1 MNEIGAVF
9 WNFVLRDNMVFIL
22 SFGLLLVIVETP
34 RLSKAYVKGLKITA
48 GIAVSSLTGLYIT
61 ANISPELVFIF
72 PGIYFITS
80 LLGIYVINKSGVLR
94 GQWIEG
100 IPRNIMVLV
109 PLIGIQLFIKEQA
122 VLNGFEKFFA
132 VLGLIVGFYL
142 VFIIMAAVKEQL
154 ELNETGNIFKSEYIL
169 LIVSGFFAAIL
180 VGFNF
185 M

>member
-1 MNEIGAVF
+1 MNEIGVIF
-9 WNFVLRDNMVFIL
+9 WNYVLRNNMVFIL

-34 RLSKAYVKGLKITA
+34 RLSESYVKGLKITA
-48 GIAVSSLTGLYIT
+48 GMAVTSLTGLFIT
-61 ANISPELVFIF
+61 ANISSHVIF
-72 PGIYFITS
+72 LLPGIYFITS
-80 LLGIYVINKSGVLR
+80 LVGIYVINKSGALR

-109 PLIGIQLFIKEQA
+109 PLLGLQLFMQEQT
-122 VLNGFEKFFA
+122 VLNYLEKFFA
-132 VLGLIVGFYL
+132 VLGSIVGFYL

-154 ELNETGNIFKSEYIL
+154 ELNETEKIFKSEYIL